1 MQELAS
7 GASPVGVWERVVEMQ
22 TKAKEAA
29 SEAQAT
35 ASSAPQSGGEVV
47 KAALAAAEPLDKV
60 SGIVW

>member
-7 GASPVGVWERVVEMQ
+7 EASPVRVWESVVEMQ

-29 SEAQAT
+29 SEGQAT
-35 ASSAPQSGGEVV
+35 ASAAPQSGGEVV

-60 SGIVW
+60 SGLTW